1 VSDVGPGNHLATL
14 RYWFDVEALTY
25 PDIPAPGK
33 ARSLR
38 YADAMPWS
46 RAVEGSVPD
55 DHTYFVYFGLIGK
68 NALESELLDMFQ
80 VQPDAESFSGNH
92 VRNAQ
97 GKTFL
102 CAIEVA
108 FDGTPIASSFQMAAF
123 CVAFAE
129 RKNGKRIGY
138 SALLDALKGRI
149 DDLAATSPSGIA
161 DAHWFEQVTGFLID
175 ALAWQPRAL
184 MAREQVCV
192 HRVSLLGRDGKK
204 LSWMPEMEPVNSF
217 YLDDLERICLAAEN
231 GRHSTQIARFLGE
244 SKRDDDNPD
253 GRERASTR
261 IDIIGFAAVN
271 EALSAKRFPV
281 GRWPTKF
288 PLFLMQQVAVNKSL
302 QVLADGG
309 LFSVNGP
316 PGTGKT
322 TLLMDVIAARI
333 VERAMLLATFHH
345 PERAF
350 SRTDAI
356 IDYPPNA
363 TGQLFKG
370 GCHSIDERLL
380 DCGIVVASANNK
392 AVENITLDLPN
403 GEKVAPQPLLF
414 DGARF
419 DYFAAVAE
427 SILNDDP
434 GGKSAGNAI
443 DVDACRDEPDGEAGG
458 GAHEQIACWGL
469 VSVRLGS
476 MKNCKQVAKRLGK
489 FEKSSFES
497 ALDRLPALDWN
508 AARMQFNV
516 ALEKVQQMQDAI
528 ARHDAAL
535 VTLRQVQ
542 DQLASARSAAAVA
555 DMRHQ
560 EAQGTLES
568 VINRLAQCLSDLACN
583 VNERELLVLEWPWW
597 RRLMS
602 RLFRRPDVDRFNVL
616 REKMAQHG
624 DRLTD
629 ERSTLARSR
638 VQADANARKSDQA
651 LALADAAVA
660 CCENDVARCELL
672 QGELRAQLGAAA
684 FDPAQF
690 RQWSV
695 EQQQMSLPRSN
706 AAYHAARADVFIAAM
721 HLHKAFLKNAG
732 KAFKTNFQ
740 LALAMLKQD
749 PFIQPH
755 LAAMAPHLWATFFLA
770 VPVVSSTFASI
781 SRCFRDLGEGQI
793 GLLLVDE
800 AGQAVPS
807 HALGAIWRS
816 RRALIVGD
824 PLQVEPFI
832 GMDSKLDRGMLAYH
846 GAPEQHSLT
855 NHSVQLL
862 ADSANRFGANIVQH
876 DGSELWVGAP
886 LRVHRRCAEP
896 MFSLSNAIAYNGKM
910 VSGVSRDV
918 EKTATME
925 RPLLG
930 PSRWLDVSSDAFDE
944 HYSVI
949 EGAAAVDIVI
959 AYANNGWVAKSDRLP
974 DLFLISPFKSVAQAL
989 TKALIDSAELWAKPG
1004 AGAIEEKTLSAWLK
1018 ERVGTVHT
1026 FQGKE
1031 CDTVVLVL
1039 GGKTPGARN
1048 WAGSKPNIINVAITR
1063 ARRRLYV
1070 IGDRQAWSQTVFGEK
1085 LAEAVQGTSEN
1096 P

>member
-1 VSDVGPGNHLATL
+1 VSNPAAAPCGNHLNTL

-25 PDIPAPGK
+25 PDMPKPEK
-33 ARSLR
+33 MRSLLLR
-38 YADAMPWS
+38 YSEKLPWLPS
-46 RAVEGSVPD
+46 PGIALKD
-55 DHTYFVYFGLIGK
+55 DHTFFIYFGLMEK
-68 NALESELLDMFQ
+68 NVLESELLEMFQ
-80 VQPDAESFSGNH
+80 VQPDSQSYSGNH
-92 VRNAQ
+92 VRNAK

-108 FDGTPIASSFQMAAF
+108 FDGTPMASSFQMAAF
-123 CVAFAE
+123 CVAFAG
-129 RKNGKRIGY
+129 RKKGRRIVY
-138 SALLDALKGRI
+138 STLLDALKSKI
-149 DDLAATSPSGIA
+149 DALASTSPSGIA
-161 DAHWFEQVTGFLID
+161 DANWFEQVTGFLID

-192 HRVSLLGRDGKK
+192 HRVSLLGKDGKK
-204 LSWMPEMEPVNSF
+204 LSWTPEMEPINSF
-217 YLDDLERICLAAEN
+217 YLDDLERICLAAEK
-231 GRHSTQIARFLGE
+231 GQE
-244 SKRDDDNPD
+244 SKQIKCYLDGGTRTAARRDVT
-253 GRERASTR
+253 A
-261 IDIIGFAAVN
+261 FAAVN
-271 EALSAKRFPV
+271 AALAAKRFPL

-288 PLFLMQQVAVNKSL
+288 PLFLMQQVAVNTSL
-302 QVLADGG
+302 AELADGG

-333 VERAMLLATFHH
+333 VERAMLLATFTH
-345 PERAF
+345 PEQAF

-356 IDYPPNA
+356 VDYPPNA

-370 GCHSIDERLL
+370 RCHSVDERLL

-392 AVENITLDLPN
+392 AVENITLDLPSS
-403 GEKVAPQPLLF
+403 EKVAPQPLFF
-414 DGARF
+414 DGAPF
-419 DYFAAVAE
+419 DYFATVAE
-427 SILNDDP
+427 SILNDDAE
-434 GGKSAGNAI
+434 GKSAGNAI
-443 DVDACRDEPDGEAGG
+443 EGDACGTELDGEADEGG
-458 GAHEQIACWGL
+458 HEKIACWGL

-476 MKNCKQVAKRLGK
+476 MKNCKHVAKRLGK

-497 ALDRLPALDWN
+497 ELDRLPALDWN
-508 AARMQFNV
+508 MARKQFNV

-528 ARHDAAL
+528 ERHDAVL
-535 VTLRQVQ
+535 LTLRQMQ

-560 EAQGTLES
+560 EARGTQES
-568 VINRLAQCLSDLACN
+568 VIHRLAKCQSDLASN
-583 VNERELLVLEWPWW
+583 VNERELLALAWPWW
-597 RRLMS
+597 RQWMS
-602 RLFRRPDVDRFNVL
+602 RLLRRLDFDRCNLL
-616 REKMAQHG
+616 REKLAQHG
-624 DRLTD
+624 DQLTE

-638 VQADANARKSDQA
+638 VRADAHAKKSDEA

-660 CCENDVARCELL
+660 SCENDVARFELL
-672 QGELRAQLGAAA
+672 QGEIKVQLGTAA
-684 FDPAQF
+684 FDPTHF
-690 RQWSV
+690 GQWPV

-706 AAYHAARADVFIAAM
+706 GAYHAARADVFVAAM

-732 KAFKTNFQ
+732 KAFRTNFR

-816 RRALIVGD
+816 KRALIVGD

-832 GMDSKLDRGMLAYH
+832 SMDSKLDRGMLTYH
-846 GAPEQHSLT
+846 GAPQEHLLT
-855 NHSVQLL
+855 DCSVQLL
-862 ADSANRFGANIVQH
+862 ADRANRWGANIVQY

-896 MFSLSNAIAYNGKM
+896 MFSLSNAMAYNEKM

-918 EKTATME
+918 EKSATME
-925 RPLLG
+925 RALLG
-930 PSRWLDVSSDAFDE
+930 PSRWLDFSAGAFDA

-959 AYANNGWVAKSDRLP
+959 AYAKNGWVAKSDRLP
-974 DLFLISPFKSVAQAL
+974 DVFLISPFKTVAQGLTGAL
-989 TKALIDSAELWAKPG
+989 SDRADAWAG
-1004 AGAIEEKTLSAWLK
+1004 GVDQHVVSAWLK

-1031 CDTVVLVL
+1031 CDTVVFVL
-1039 GGKTPGARN
+1039 GGKTTGARS
-1048 WAGSKPNIINVAITR
+1048 WAGSKPNIINVAVTR
-1063 ARRRLYV
+1063 AKRRLYV
-1070 IGDRQAWSQTVFGEK
+1070 IGDRQAWSQTVFGQQ
-1085 LAEAVQGTSEN
+1085 LAQAVGQGQANAPSS
-1096 P
+1096 